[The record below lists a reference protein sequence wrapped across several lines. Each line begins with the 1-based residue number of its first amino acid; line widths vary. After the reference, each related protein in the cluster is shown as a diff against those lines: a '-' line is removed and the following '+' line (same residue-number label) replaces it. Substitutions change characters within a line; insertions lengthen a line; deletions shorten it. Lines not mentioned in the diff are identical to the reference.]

1 MTNPVQTNGFV
12 SRGNF
17 NVLLDMLEG
26 AIERDFEKVTEY
38 LKKSDQSS
46 EPDSEDDD
54 SLSSV
59 KKLEGLNSVIV
70 DLFDFA

>member
-1 MTNPVQTNGFV
+1 
-12 SRGNF
+12 
-17 NVLLDMLEG
+17 MLEG